1 MNFSKLKFLMISA
14 AAAVILLV
22 QTTASQAAELVM
34 FEQEYCEWCEAWH
47 DEIAAVYPLT
57 DEGRLLPLRAIDIH
71 DDRPTDLKAVR
82 GVRFT
87 PTFVVMEKGKEVGR
101 ILGYSDE
108 AMFYWQLSE
117 IIAKLSRKQAGLAN
131 DS

>member
-1 MNFSKLKFLMISA
+1 MFSKLNFLMISA
-14 AAAVILLV
+14 VAAVLLLAPL
-22 QTTASQAAELVM
+22 TASRAAELVM

-47 DEIAAVYPLT
+47 DEIADVYPLT
-57 DEGRLLPLRAIDIH
+57 DEGKLLPLRTVNIH
-71 DDRPTDLKAVR
+71 DDRPADLKAVR

-87 PTFVVMEKGKEVGR
+87 PTFVVMDKGKEIGR

-117 IIAKLSRKQAGLAN
+117 IVAKLSKKQAGLAN